1 MKHHIV
7 IIIALT
13 AFIWSGT
20 GSSQA
25 AIRENEKQTFHI
37 TVLNTAGD
45 PHVGMILKISGYGT
59 EYTSDEQGLIEFEH
73 EIHGNNIRTANFYF
87 PENRQKSVKS
97 LRLDEAATDT
107 IIRIDSQE
115 DMVRYKQSGKTFH
128 IRGIV
133 KNGRK
138 PIPNAEVAV
147 QGTGQRTFTNEN
159 GEFSIEADY
168 SHTIMVRADR
178 MENKYLDVEPFL
190 ANPDEPYT
198 IRMIRK
204 GADRIYA
211 SVEEMPEYPGGMKA
225 FFNYVRRK
233 ARTTELA
240 EQTQTEGTVMI
251 QFVVEKDGSITSP
264 RIVRS
269 LDAVLDTAA
278 LDAVIVMRDWIP
290 AKDHGT
296 VVRCK
301 YSVPIP
307 FKRPKPKEP
316 EKKPETDMTMLKDSL
331 QTDSLQTDSV
341 RMDMPGHFA
350 PISVRDSLP
359 GDSVRE
365 KLTLKTDSLF
375 ADSIIVQKADTL
387 RTDSLTQ
394 ASQQAATEVKPKK
407 RNIFVRF
414 FRWLFGIKD
423 KEEVPKDSSPE
434 QTPAIKEEIPAAN
447 TEN

>member
-87 PENRQKSVKS
+87 PEDRQKSVKS

-138 PIPNAEVAV
+138 PIPHAEVAV

-290 AKDHGT
+290 AKDHGA

-301 YSVPIP
+301 YSVPVP
-307 FKRPKPKEP
+307 FKRPEPKEP
-316 EKKPETDMTMLKDSL
+316 EKLPENTAIPKDSLRTDSLAADTAASDSVKMFAPAFAKDSLRIDSLRKILPLRTDSLRLDSLAVRQTDTL
-331 QTDSLQTDSV
+331 QTDSL
-341 RMDMPGHFA
+341 
-350 PISVRDSLP
+350 
-359 GDSVRE
+359 
-365 KLTLKTDSLF
+365 
-375 ADSIIVQKADTL
+375 VQ
-387 RTDSLTQ
+387 SE
-394 ASQQAATEVKPKK
+394 QQPAAEVKPKK
-407 RNIFVRF
+407 RNAFVRF

-423 KEEVPKDSSPE
+423 KEEEAEAAVPKE
-434 QTPAIKEEIPAAN
+434 KKEETPALPN
-447 TEN
+447 TETPR